1 MDLDLNLTPQEED
14 EQPTHHRELP
24 DSHRYAIYVA
34 LKALGKD
41 RQVTKAD
48 KKHVAALLETS
59 LTTVR
64 RIWTAAQEQER
75 AGKRIVEVDVSSKK
89 KGNYGRKK
97 SELGLSRIPSI

>member
-14 EQPTHHRELP
+14 EHHAQEEDEHHAQEEDEHHAQEEDVQPTHHRELP

-48 KKHVAALLETS
+48 K
-59 LTTVR
+59 
-64 RIWTAAQEQER
+64 
-75 AGKRIVEVDVSSKK
+75 
-89 KGNYGRKK
+89 NM
-97 SELGLSRIPSI
+97 